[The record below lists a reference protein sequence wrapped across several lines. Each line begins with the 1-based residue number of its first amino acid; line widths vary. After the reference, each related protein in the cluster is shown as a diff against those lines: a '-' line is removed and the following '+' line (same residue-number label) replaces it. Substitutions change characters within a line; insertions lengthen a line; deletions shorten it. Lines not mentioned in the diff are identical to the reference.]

1 MGWCLDC
8 GEREIN
14 GSLEL
19 THRIEEQEEGNV
31 VSEIERFDVLV
42 FGSGAGGKLTAWTS
56 ASEGLRTAVVERGL
70 VGGSCPNIAC
80 LPTKNVIHSA
90 KVADF
95 VRHDRDFG
103 SGTPPASIEMAE
115 VRARKR
121 RMVDGLVSM
130 HMDKYKASGAE
141 LVFGEGT
148 FVGPKTIQVRL
159 NNGGERTL
167 HGDRVFL
174 NLGTHAAIP
183 DIPGL
188 RAAKPLTHVEALE
201 LDRLPSHL
209 IVLGG
214 GYVGLEFAQSFVR
227 FGSRVTVLQHGPQ
240 LLAREDKDVAD
251 ALLEFLRLEGV
262 DVRLNVQ
269 VAQVEG
275 SSGDSARV
283 SVTTSARTSLLEGS
297 DILVATGR
305 TPNTQNIGLDKTG
318 VALDARGYIQVNER
332 LETTAH
338 GIWALGECAGSPQFT
353 HISEDDFRIV
363 QANLHGGSRSTRD
376 RLVPFCLF
384 TDPEIARV
392 GLNEID
398 AVAAGRPYRV
408 AKLPMLA
415 VLRARTLSE
424 TRSFMKAVVSHDSDE
439 ILGFTA
445 VGPHAG
451 EIMSVVQTAMI
462 GKLPYTAL
470 RDAVFTHPT
479 MAEGLGPLFG
489 GVPARTQ
496 VSANTGGRLK

>member
-1 MGWCLDC
+1 M
-8 GEREIN
+8 
-14 GSLEL
+14 
-19 THRIEEQEEGNV
+19 
-31 VSEIERFDVLV
+31 SEIERFDVLV
-42 FGSGAGGKLTAWTS
+42 FGSGTGGKLTAWTS
-56 ASEGLRTAVVERGL
+56 ASEGLRTAVVERRL
-70 VGGSCPNIAC
+70 IGGSCPNIAC

-103 SGTPPASIEMAE
+103 SGTAPASIEMAE

-130 HMDKYKASGAE
+130 HMDMYKESGAE
-141 LVFGEGT
+141 LIFGEGS
-148 FVGPKTIQVRL
+148 FVGPKTIQVQL
-159 NNGGERTL
+159 TNGGVRIL
-167 HGDRVFL
+167 YGDRVFL

-188 RAAKPLTHVEALE
+188 RAAKPLTHVETLE

-214 GYVGLEFAQSFVR
+214 GYVGLEFAQAFVR
-227 FGSRVTVLQHGPQ
+227 FGSLVTVLERGPQ
-240 LLAREDKDVAD
+240 LLPREDKDIAD
-251 ALLEFLRLEGV
+251 VLLEFLHLDGV
-262 DVRLNVQ
+262 DVRLNVE

-275 SSGDSARV
+275 SSGDSVRMTLA
-283 SVTTSARTSLLEGS
+283 TSAGTSVLEGS

-305 TPNTQNIGLDKTG
+305 IPNTQNIGLDKTG
-318 VALDARGYIQVNER
+318 VALDDHRYIQVNER
-332 LETTAH
+332 LETTAPS
-338 GIWALGECAGSPQFT
+338 IWALGECAGSPQFT

-363 QANLHGGSRSTRD
+363 QANLHGGSRNTRD

-384 TDPEIARV
+384 NDPEIARV
-392 GLNEID
+392 GLNENE

-408 AKLPMLA
+408 AKLPMEA

-424 TRSFMKAVVSHDSDE
+424 TRGFMKALVSRNSDE
-439 ILGFTA
+439 ILGFTV

-451 EIMSVVQTAMI
+451 EIMAVVQTAMM

-489 GVPARTQ
+489 RVPARTQ
-496 VSANTGGRLK
+496 VGVNTGSAA

>member
-1 MGWCLDC
+1 M
-8 GEREIN
+8 
-14 GSLEL
+14 
-19 THRIEEQEEGNV
+19 
-31 VSEIERFDVLV
+31 SEIEQYDVIV
-42 FGSGAGGKLTAWTS
+42 FGSGTGGKLTAWAS
-56 ASEGLRTAVVERGL
+56 AGEGLRTAVVERGL

-103 SGTPPASIEMAE
+103 SGTAPASVDVAE

-130 HMDKYKASGAE
+130 HLDKYKESGAE
-141 LVFGEGT
+141 LVFGEGS
-148 FVGPKTIQVRL
+148 FVGPSTIEVRL
-159 NNGGERTL
+159 KNGGVRTL

-209 IVLGG
+209 LILGG
-214 GYVGLEFAQSFVR
+214 GYVGLEFAQAFVR
-227 FGSRVTVLQHGPQ
+227 FGSRVTVLERGPQ
-240 LLAREDKDVAD
+240 LLPREDKDVAA
-251 ALLEFLRLEGV
+251 ALLEFLRLDGV
-262 DVRLNVQ
+262 DVRLNVE
-269 VAQVEG
+269 VEQVEG
-275 SSGDSARV
+275 SSGDSVRMSLA
-283 SVTTSARTSLLEGS
+283 TSTGTSLLEGS
-297 DILVATGR
+297 DILVSIGR
-305 TPNTQNIGLDKTG
+305 IPNTQNIGLDKTG
-318 VALDARGYIQVNER
+318 VALDPRGYIQVNER
-332 LETTAH
+332 LETTAP

-363 QANLHGGSRSTRD
+363 QTNLHGGSRNTRD
-376 RLVPFCLF
+376 RLTPFCLF

-392 GLNEID
+392 GLNERE
-398 AVAAGRPYRV
+398 AAAAGCPYRV
-408 AKLPMLA
+408 AKLPMQA

-424 TRSFMKAVVSHDSDE
+424 TRGFMKALISYDNDE

-445 VGPHAG
+445 IGPQAG
-451 EIMSVVQTAMI
+451 EILAVVQTAMM
-462 GKLPYTAL
+462 GKLPYTVL

-489 GVPARTQ
+489 GVPARNQ
-496 VSANTGGRLK
+496 NNAANGSGMKRGQIQDIRQRPQRDH

>member
-1 MGWCLDC
+1 M
-8 GEREIN
+8 
-14 GSLEL
+14 
-19 THRIEEQEEGNV
+19 
-31 VSEIERFDVLV
+31 SEIERYDVLI

-70 VGGSCPNIAC
+70 IGGSCPNIAC
-80 LPTKNVIHSA
+80 LPTKNVVHSA

-103 SGTPPASIEMAE
+103 SGTAPASVDIAE

-130 HMDKYKASGAE
+130 HLEKYKESGAE
-141 LVFGEGT
+141 LVFGEGA
-148 FVGPKTIQVRL
+148 FVGPSTIEVQL
-159 NNGGERTL
+159 GNGTVRTL
-167 HGDRVFL
+167 YGDRVFL
-174 NLGTHAAIP
+174 NLGTHAAVP

-209 IVLGG
+209 LVLGG
-214 GYVGLEFAQSFVR
+214 GYVGLEFAQAFVR
-227 FGSRVTVLQHGPQ
+227 FGSRVTVLERGSQ
-240 LLAREDKDVAD
+240 LLPREDKDVAE
-251 ALLEFLRLEGV
+251 ALLGFLRLDGV
-262 DVRLNVQ
+262 DVRLNVE
-269 VAQVEG
+269 VAQVDG
-275 SSGDSARV
+275 SSGG
-283 SVTTSARTSLLEGS
+283 SVHMTLATSAGTSLLEGS

-305 TPNTQNIGLDKTG
+305 IPNTENVGLDKTG
-318 VALDARGYIQVNER
+318 VAKDSRGFIQVNER
-332 LETTAH
+332 LETTAP

-353 HISEDDFRIV
+353 HVSEDDFRIV
-363 QANLHGGSRSTRD
+363 QANLHGGSRNTRD

-392 GLNEID
+392 GLNEKE

-408 AKLPMLA
+408 ATLRMQA

-424 TRSFMKAVVSHDSDE
+424 TSGFMKALVSNDSDE

-445 VGPHAG
+445 VGPYAG
-451 EIMSVVQTAMI
+451 EILAVVQTAMM
-462 GKLPYTAL
+462 GNLPYTVL

-496 VSANTGGRLK
+496 VGVGAGSAG

>member
-1 MGWCLDC
+1 
-8 GEREIN
+8 
-14 GSLEL
+14 
-19 THRIEEQEEGNV
+19 
-31 VSEIERFDVLV
+31 
-42 FGSGAGGKLTAWTS
+42 
-56 ASEGLRTAVVERGL
+56 
-70 VGGSCPNIAC
+70 
-80 LPTKNVIHSA
+80 VIHSA

-103 SGTPPASIEMAE
+103 SGTAPASIAMAE

-130 HMDKYKASGAE
+130 HMDKYKQSGAE
-141 LVFGEGT
+141 LVFGEGS
-148 FVGPKTIQVRL
+148 FVGAKTIQVRL
-159 NNGGERTL
+159 NTGGVRTL

-214 GYVGLEFAQSFVR
+214 GYVGLEFAQAFVR
-227 FGSRVTVLQHGPQ
+227 FGSRVTVLERGPQ
-240 LLAREDKDVAD
+240 VLPREDKDVAD
-251 ALLEFLRLEGV
+251 ALLELLHLDGV
-262 DVRLNVQ
+262 DVRLNVK
-269 VAQVEG
+269 AGHVEG
-275 SSGDSARV
+275 SSGDFVRV
-283 SVTTSARTSLLEGS
+283 SLNTSAAASILAGS

-305 TPNTQNIGLDKTG
+305 VPNTQNIGLDKTG
-318 VALDARGYIQVNER
+318 VALDGRGYIQVNER
-332 LETTAH
+332 LETTAP

-363 QANLHGGSRSTRD
+363 QTNLHGGSRNTRD

-392 GLNEID
+392 GLNEKE
-398 AVAAGRPYRV
+398 AVVAGRPYRV
-408 AKLPMLA
+408 AKLPMQA

-424 TRSFMKAVVSHDSDE
+424 TRGFLKALVSHDTDE

-451 EIMSVVQTAMI
+451 ELLAVVQTAMI
-462 GKLPYTAL
+462 GKLPYTML

-489 GVPARTQ
+489 GLPARAQTS
-496 VSANTGGRLK
+496 VRRDLVA

>member
-1 MGWCLDC
+1 M
-8 GEREIN
+8 
-14 GSLEL
+14 
-19 THRIEEQEEGNV
+19 
-31 VSEIERFDVLV
+31 SEIERFDVLV

-56 ASEGLRTAVVERGL
+56 ASEGLRTAVVERRL
-70 VGGSCPNIAC
+70 IGGSCPNIAC

-103 SGTPPASIEMAE
+103 SGTAPSTIAMAE

-130 HMDKYKASGAE
+130 HLDKYKDSGAE
-141 LVFGEGT
+141 LIFGEGS
-148 FVGPKTIQVRL
+148 FVEPKTIQVQL
-159 NNGGERTL
+159 TNGGVRTL
-167 HGDRVFL
+167 HGERVFL

-201 LDRLPSHL
+201 LGRLPSHL

-214 GYVGLEFAQSFVR
+214 GYVGLEFAQAFVR
-227 FGSRVTVLQHGPQ
+227 FGSRVTVLEHGPQ

-251 ALLEFLRLEGV
+251 ALFEFLHLDGV
-262 DVRLNVQ
+262 DVRLNVK

-275 SSGDSARV
+275 SSGSSVRV
-283 SVTTSARTSLLEGS
+283 TLAASMGTSFLEGS

-305 TPNTQNIGLDKTG
+305 IPNTQNIGLEKTG
-318 VALDARGYIQVNER
+318 VALDARGYIQVNDR
-332 LETTAH
+332 LETTAP

-353 HISEDDFRIV
+353 HVSEDDFRIV
-363 QANLHGGSRSTRD
+363 RVNLQGGSRNTRD
-376 RLVPFCLF
+376 RLIPFCLF

-392 GLNEID
+392 GLNENE

-408 AKLPMLA
+408 TKLPMQG

-424 TRSFMKAVVSHDSDE
+424 TRGFLKALVSQDTDE
-439 ILGFTA
+439 ILGFMA
-445 VGPHAG
+445 MGPHAG
-451 EIMSVVQTAMI
+451 EILAVVQTAMM
-462 GKLPYTAL
+462 GKLP
-470 RDAVFTHPT
+470 
-479 MAEGLGPLFG
+479 
-489 GVPARTQ
+489 
-496 VSANTGGRLK
+496 

>member
-1 MGWCLDC
+1 M
-8 GEREIN
+8 
-14 GSLEL
+14 
-19 THRIEEQEEGNV
+19 
-31 VSEIERFDVLV
+31 SEIERFDVLV
-42 FGSGAGGKLTAWTS
+42 FGSGVGGKLTAWTS
-56 ASEGLRTAVVERGL
+56 ASEGLRTAVVERRL

-95 VRHDRDFG
+95 VRHDREFG
-103 SGTPPASIEMAE
+103 SGTAPASVEIAE

-130 HMDKYKASGAE
+130 HMDKYKESGAE
-141 LVFGEGT
+141 LVLGEGS
-148 FVGPKTIQVRL
+148 FVGPNTIEVRL
-159 NNGGERTL
+159 RNGGIRTL
-167 HGDRVFL
+167 QGDRVFL
-174 NLGTHAAIP
+174 NLGTHATIP
-183 DIPGL
+183 DLPGL
-188 RAAKPLTHVEALE
+188 RAARPLTHVEALE
-201 LDRLPSHL
+201 LGRLPSHL

-214 GYVGLEFAQSFVR
+214 GYVGLEFGQAFVR
-227 FGSRVTVLQHGPQ
+227 FGSRVTVLERGPQ
-240 LLAREDKDVAD
+240 LLPREDKDVAG
-251 ALLEFLRLEGV
+251 ALLEFLRLDGV

-275 SSGDSARV
+275 SSGNSVRVKLAASAG
-283 SVTTSARTSLLEGS
+283 TSILEGS

-332 LETTAH
+332 LETTAP
-338 GIWALGECAGSPQFT
+338 GIWALGECAGSPHFT
-353 HISEDDFRIV
+353 HVSEDDFRIV
-363 QANLHGGSRSTRD
+363 QANLHGGSRNTRD

-392 GLNEID
+392 GLNENGAA
-398 AVAAGRPYRV
+398 AVGRSCRL
-408 AKLPMLA
+408 AKLPMEA

-424 TRSFMKAVVSHDSDE
+424 TRGFMKALVSQDSDE

-445 VGPHAG
+445 MGPHAG
-451 EIMSVVQTAMI
+451 EVLAVVQTAMMA
-462 GKLPYTAL
+462 KLPYTAL

-479 MAEGLGPLFG
+479 MAEGLGPLFA

-496 VSANTGGRLK
+496 VKVDSGAAA

>member
-1 MGWCLDC
+1 M
-8 GEREIN
+8 
-14 GSLEL
+14 
-19 THRIEEQEEGNV
+19 
-31 VSEIERFDVLV
+31 SEIEPFDVLV
-42 FGSGAGGKLTAWTS
+42 FGSGTGGKLTAWTS
-56 ASEGLRTAVVERGL
+56 ASEGLRTAVVERRL
-70 VGGSCPNIAC
+70 IGGSCPNIAC

-103 SGTPPASIEMAE
+103 SGTTPASIEMAE

-130 HMDKYKASGAE
+130 HIDKYKESGAE
-141 LVFGEGT
+141 LVIGEGS
-148 FVGPKTIQVRL
+148 FVAPKTIQVRL
-159 NNGGERTL
+159 NNGGVRTL
-167 HGDRVFL
+167 YGDRVFL

-183 DIPGL
+183 DISGL
-188 RAAKPLTHVEALE
+188 RAAKPLTHVETLE

-214 GYVGLEFAQSFVR
+214 GYVGLEFAQTFIR
-227 FGSRVTVLQHGPQ
+227 FGSRVTVVERGSQ
-240 LLAREDKDVAD
+240 LLPREDQDVAK
-251 ALLEFLRLEGV
+251 ALLEFLHLDGV
-262 DVRLNVQ
+262 DVRLNVE

-275 SSGDSARV
+275 SSGGSVRMILANSAG
-283 SVTTSARTSLLEGS
+283 TSLLDGS

-305 TPNTQNIGLDKTG
+305 IPNTQNVGLDKAG
-318 VALDARGYIQVNER
+318 VALDVRGYIQVNDR
-332 LETTAH
+332 LETTAPS
-338 GIWALGECAGSPQFT
+338 IWALGECAGSPQFT

-363 QANLHGGSRSTRD
+363 QTNLNGGSRNTRD

-392 GLNEID
+392 GLNEKE

-408 AKLPMLA
+408 AKLPMEA

-424 TRSFMKAVVSHDSDE
+424 TRGFMKALVSHNSDE

-451 EIMSVVQTAMI
+451 EIMAVVQAAMM

-489 GVPARTQ
+489 RVPARTQ
-496 VSANTGGRLK
+496 VGVNTGSAA

>member
-1 MGWCLDC
+1 MG
-8 GEREIN
+8 
-14 GSLEL
+14 
-19 THRIEEQEEGNV
+19 
-31 VSEIERFDVLV
+31 EIERYDVLV
-42 FGSGAGGKLTAWTS
+42 FGSGTGGKLTAWVS
-56 ASEGLRTAVVERGL
+56 ASEGLRTAVVERRL
-70 VGGSCPNIAC
+70 IGGSCPNIAC

-103 SGTPPASIEMAE
+103 SGTAPASIEMGE

-130 HMDKYKASGAE
+130 HMDKYKESSAE
-141 LVFGEGT
+141 LIFGEGS
-148 FVGPKTIQVRL
+148 FVGPKIMEVRL
-159 NNGGERTL
+159 RHGGVRTL
-167 HGDRVFL
+167 QGERVFL

-209 IVLGG
+209 VVVGG
-214 GYVGLEFAQSFVR
+214 GYVGLEFAQAFAR
-227 FGSRVTVLQHGPQ
+227 FGSRVTVLERGPQ
-240 LLAREDKDVAD
+240 LLPREDKDVAD
-251 ALLEFLRLEGV
+251 ALLEFIQLDGV
-262 DVRLNVQ
+262 DVHLNAK

-275 SSGDSARV
+275 TSGGSVRV
-283 SVTTSARTSLLEGS
+283 TLANKAGTSLLVGS

-305 TPNTQNIGLDKTG
+305 IANTQNVGLDKTG
-318 VALDARGYIQVNER
+318 VALHASGYIQVNER
-332 LETTAH
+332 LETTAP

-363 QANLHGGSRSTRD
+363 QANLHGGSRNTRD

-392 GLNEID
+392 GLNERE
-398 AVAAGRPYRV
+398 AVAAGRSYRL
-408 AKLPMLA
+408 AMLPMQA

-424 TRSFMKAVVSHDSDE
+424 TRGFMKTLVSKETDE

-451 EIMSVVQTAMI
+451 EILAVVQTAMM
-462 GKLPYTAL
+462 GKLPYTTL

-479 MAEGLGPLFG
+479 MAEGLGSLFA

-496 VSANTGGRLK
+496 AGGSTGSVA

>member
-1 MGWCLDC
+1 M
-8 GEREIN
+8 
-14 GSLEL
+14 
-19 THRIEEQEEGNV
+19 
-31 VSEIERFDVLV
+31 SEIERFDVLV
-42 FGSGAGGKLTAWTS
+42 FGSGVGGKLTAWTS
-56 ASEGLRTAVVERGL
+56 ASEGLRTAVVERRL

-95 VRHDRDFG
+95 VRHDREFG
-103 SGTPPASIEMAE
+103 SGTAPASVEIAE

-130 HMDKYKASGAE
+130 HMDKYKESGAE
-141 LVFGEGT
+141 LVLGEGS
-148 FVGPKTIQVRL
+148 FVGPNTIEVRL
-159 NNGGERTL
+159 RNGGIRTL
-167 HGDRVFL
+167 QGDRVFL
-174 NLGTHAAIP
+174 NLGTHATIP
-183 DIPGL
+183 DLPGL
-188 RAAKPLTHVEALE
+188 RAARPLTHVEALE

-214 GYVGLEFAQSFVR
+214 GYVGLEFGQAFVR
-227 FGSRVTVLQHGPQ
+227 FGSRVTVLERGPQ
-240 LLAREDKDVAD
+240 LLPREDKDVAG
-251 ALLEFLRLEGV
+251 ALLEFLRLDGV

-275 SSGDSARV
+275 SSGNSVRV
-283 SVTTSARTSLLEGS
+283 KLAASGGTSFLEGS

-332 LETTAH
+332 LETTAP
-338 GIWALGECAGSPQFT
+338 GIWALGECAGSPHFT
-353 HISEDDFRIV
+353 HVSEDDFRIV
-363 QANLHGGSRSTRD
+363 QANLHGGSRNTSD

-392 GLNEID
+392 GLNENGAA
-398 AVAAGRPYRV
+398 AVGRSCRL
-408 AKLPMLA
+408 AKLPMEA

-424 TRSFMKAVVSHDSDE
+424 TRGFMKALVSQDSDE

-451 EIMSVVQTAMI
+451 EVLAVVQTAMMA
-462 GKLPYTAL
+462 KLPYTAL

-479 MAEGLGPLFG
+479 MAEGLGPLFA

-496 VSANTGGRLK
+496 VKVDSGAAA

>member
-1 MGWCLDC
+1 M
-8 GEREIN
+8 N
-14 GSLEL
+14 
-19 THRIEEQEEGNV
+19 
-31 VSEIERFDVLV
+31 EIEHYDVLV
-42 FGSGAGGKLTAWTS
+42 FGSGTGGKLTAWVS
-56 ASEGLRTAVVERGL
+56 AKEGLRTAVVERGL

-80 LPTKNVIHSA
+80 LPTKNVVHSA

-103 SGTPPASIEMAE
+103 SGTAPASVDMAE

-121 RMVDGLVSM
+121 QMVDGLVSM
-130 HMDKYKASGAE
+130 HLDKYKESGAE
-141 LVFGEGT
+141 LVFGEGR
-148 FVGPKTIQVRL
+148 FVGPRTIEVRL
-159 NNGGERTL
+159 KNGGVRTL

-214 GYVGLEFAQSFVR
+214 GYVGMEFAQAYAR
-227 FGSRVTVLQHGPQ
+227 FGSRVTVLERGPQ
-240 LLAREDKDVAD
+240 LLPREDRDVVD
-251 ALLEFLRLEGV
+251 ALLGFLHLDGV
-262 DVRLNVQ
+262 DVRLNVE
-269 VAQVEG
+269 VAKVEG
-275 SSGDSARV
+275 ASGDSVRLTLAGAAGP
-283 SVTTSARTSLLEGS
+283 SVLEAS
-297 DILVATGR
+297 DILVAVGR
-305 TPNTQNIGLDKTG
+305 VPNTQNIGLEKTG
-318 VALDARGYIQVNER
+318 VSLDARGYIQVNER
-332 LETTAH
+332 LETTAP

-363 QANLHGGSRSTRD
+363 HANLHGGSRNTHD

-392 GLNEID
+392 GLNEIE
-398 AVAAGRPYRV
+398 AAAAGRAYRV
-408 AKLPMLA
+408 AKLPMDA

-424 TRSFMKAVVSHDSDE
+424 TRGFMKALVGQETDE

-445 VGPHAG
+445 VGPSAG
-451 EIMSVVQTAMI
+451 EIMAVVQTAMM

-489 GVPARTQ
+489 GVPARMRATTE
-496 VSANTGGRLK
+496 VSS

>member
-1 MGWCLDC
+1 M
-8 GEREIN
+8 
-14 GSLEL
+14 
-19 THRIEEQEEGNV
+19 
-31 VSEIERFDVLV
+31 SEIERFDVLV
-42 FGSGAGGKLTAWTS
+42 FGSGTGGKLTAWVS
-56 ASEGLRTAVVERGL
+56 AKEGLRTAVVERGL
-70 VGGSCPNIAC
+70 VGGACPNIAC

-103 SGTPPASIEMAE
+103 SGTAPASVDIAE

-121 RMVDGLVSM
+121 RMVDGLVST
-130 HMDKYKASGAE
+130 HIDKYKESGTE
-141 LVFGEGT
+141 LVFGEGS
-148 FVGPKTIQVRL
+148 FVGPSTIEVR
-159 NNGGERTL
+159 NGGVRTL

-174 NLGTHAAIP
+174 NLGTHAAVP

-188 RAAKPLTHVEALE
+188 RAAKPLTHIEALE

-209 IVLGG
+209 LVLGG
-214 GYVGLEFAQSFVR
+214 GYVGLEFAQAFVR
-227 FGSRVTVLQHGPQ
+227 FGSRVTVLERGPQ
-240 LLAREDKDVAD
+240 LLPREDKDVAE
-251 ALLEFLRLEGV
+251 ALLEFLRLDGV
-262 DVRLNVQ
+262 DVRLNVE
-269 VAQVEG
+269 VGQVEG
-275 SSGDSARV
+275 SSGS
-283 SVTTSARTSLLEGS
+283 SVRLTLATSTGTSLLEGS
-297 DILVATGR
+297 DILVAIGR
-305 TPNTQNIGLDKTG
+305 IPNTRNVGLDKTG
-318 VALDARGYIQVNER
+318 VSLDARGYIQVNER
-332 LETTAH
+332 LETTAP

-363 QANLHGGSRSTRD
+363 QANLHGGSRNTRD
-376 RLVPFCLF
+376 RLIPFCLF

-392 GLNEID
+392 GLNEKE

-408 AKLPMLA
+408 AKLPMQA

-424 TRSFMKAVVSHDSDE
+424 TRGFMKALVSYDSDE

-451 EIMSVVQTAMI
+451 ETLAVVQTAMM
-462 GKLPYTAL
+462 GKMPYTAL

-496 VSANTGGRLK
+496 TSATSGSAA

>member
-1 MGWCLDC
+1 M
-8 GEREIN
+8 
-14 GSLEL
+14 
-19 THRIEEQEEGNV
+19 
-31 VSEIERFDVLV
+31 SEIERVDVLV
-42 FGSGAGGKLTAWTS
+42 FGSGTAGKLTAWTS

-70 VGGSCPNIAC
+70 IGGSCPNIAC

-103 SGTPPASIEMAE
+103 SGTAPASIEMAE

-121 RMVDGLVSM
+121 QMVDGLVSM
-130 HMDKYKASGAE
+130 HLAKYKESGAE
-141 LVFGEGT
+141 IIFGEGS
-148 FVGPKTIQVRL
+148 FVGPRTIQVRL
-159 NNGGERTL
+159 NNGGVRTL
-167 HGDRVFL
+167 EGERVFL

-214 GYVGLEFAQSFVR
+214 GYVGLEFAQAFAR
-227 FGSRVTVLQHGPQ
+227 FGSRVTVLERGPQ
-240 LLAREDKDVAD
+240 LLPREDKDVAD
-251 ALLEFLRLEGV
+251 SLIDFLHLDGV
-262 DVRLNVQ
+262 DVRLNVK

-275 SSGDSARV
+275 SSGN
-283 SVTTSARTSLLEGS
+283 SVRLTLATSEGKSLLEGS

-305 TPNTQNIGLDKTG
+305 IPNTEKIGLDKTG
-318 VALDARGYIQVNER
+318 VATDASGYIQVNER
-332 LETTAH
+332 LETTAT

-353 HISEDDFRIV
+353 HVSEDDFRIV
-363 QANLHGGSRSTRD
+363 QANLHGGSRNTRD
-376 RLVPFCLF
+376 RLIPFCLF

-392 GLNEID
+392 GLNENE
-398 AVAAGRPYRV
+398 ALAAGRPYRV
-408 AKLPMLA
+408 AKLPMQA
-415 VLRARTLSE
+415 VLRARSLSE
-424 TRSFMKAVVSHDSDE
+424 TRGFMKALVNHETDE

-451 EIMSVVQTAMI
+451 EVLAVVQTAMM

-489 GVPARTQ
+489 QVPARP
-496 VSANTGGRLK
+496 

>member
-1 MGWCLDC
+1 M
-8 GEREIN
+8 
-14 GSLEL
+14 
-19 THRIEEQEEGNV
+19 
-31 VSEIERFDVLV
+31 SEIERFDVVV

-56 ASEGLRTAVVERGL
+56 ASEGLRTAVVERRL
-70 VGGSCPNIAC
+70 IGGSCPNIAC

-103 SGTPPASIEMAE
+103 SGTAPASIEMAE

-130 HMDKYKASGAE
+130 HMDKYKESGAE
-141 LVFGEGT
+141 LIFGEGS
-148 FVGPKTIQVRL
+148 FVSPKTIQVRL
-159 NNGGERTL
+159 NNGGVRTL
-167 HGDRVFL
+167 QGERVFL

-188 RAAKPLTHVEALE
+188 QAAKPLTHVEALE

-209 IVLGG
+209 LVLGG
-214 GYVGLEFAQSFVR
+214 GYVGLEFAQAFAR
-227 FGSRVTVLQHGPQ
+227 FGSRVTVLEHGPQ

-251 ALLEFLRLEGV
+251 ALLEFLRLDGV
-262 DVRLNVQ
+262 DVRLNTQ

-275 SSGDSARV
+275 SSGG
-283 SVTTSARTSLLEGS
+283 SVHVNLASSGGRPVLEGS
-297 DILVATGR
+297 DILIATGR
-305 TPNTQNIGLDKTG
+305 TPNTQSVGLDKTG

-332 LETTAH
+332 LETTAP

-363 QANLHGGSRSTRD
+363 QANLHGGSRNTRD

-384 TDPEIARV
+384 TDPEMARV
-392 GLNEID
+392 GLNEKE
-398 AVAAGRPYRV
+398 AVAAGRPYRL
-408 AKLPMLA
+408 AKLPMNA

-424 TRSFMKAVVSHDSDE
+424 TRGFMKALVGHDSDE
-439 ILGFTA
+439 VLGFTA

-451 EIMSVVQTAMI
+451 EILAVVQTAMM
-462 GKLPYTAL
+462 GKLPYTVL

-489 GVPARTQ
+489 EVRARAQAGGSTG
-496 VSANTGGRLK
+496 SAT

>member
-1 MGWCLDC
+1 M
-8 GEREIN
+8 
-14 GSLEL
+14 
-19 THRIEEQEEGNV
+19 
-31 VSEIERFDVLV
+31 
-42 FGSGAGGKLTAWTS
+42 
-56 ASEGLRTAVVERGL
+56 RTAVVERGL

-103 SGTPPASIEMAE
+103 SGTAPASIEMAE

-130 HMDKYKASGAE
+130 HMDKYKESGAE
-141 LVFGEGT
+141 LVFGEGS
-148 FVGPKTIQVRL
+148 FVGPRTVEVQLR
-159 NNGGERTL
+159 NGGVRTL
-167 HGDRVFL
+167 RGDRVFL
-174 NLGTHAAIP
+174 NLGTHAAVP

-188 RAAKPLTHVEALE
+188 RAAKPLTHIEALE

-209 IVLGG
+209 LVLGG
-214 GYVGLEFAQSFVR
+214 GYVGVEFAQAFVR
-227 FGSRVTVLQHGPQ
+227 FGSRVTILQRGPQ
-240 LLAREDKDVAD
+240 LLPREDQDVAE
-251 ALLEFLRLEGV
+251 ALLEFLRLDGV
-262 DVRLNVQ
+262 DVRLNVEVQ
-269 VAQVEG
+269 RVEG
-275 SSGDSARV
+275 LSGG
-283 SVTTSARTSLLEGS
+283 SVRLSLATSAGTSPLEGS

-305 TPNTQNIGLDKTG
+305 IPNTRNIGLDKTG
-318 VALDARGYIQVNER
+318 VSLDARGYIQANER
-332 LETTAH
+332 LETTAP

-353 HISEDDFRIV
+353 HVSEDDFRIV
-363 QANLHGGSRSTRD
+363 QANLHGGSRNTRD
-376 RLVPFCLF
+376 RLIPFCLF

-392 GLNEID
+392 GLNENE

-408 AKLPMLA
+408 AKLPMQA
-415 VLRARTLSE
+415 VLRAHTLSE
-424 TRSFMKAVVSHDSDE
+424 TRGFMKALVSRDSDE

-445 VGPHAG
+445 VGPYAG
-451 EIMSVVQTAMI
+451 EIIAVVQTAMM

-496 VSANTGGRLK
+496 TSATTRSAA

>member
-1 MGWCLDC
+1 M
-8 GEREIN
+8 
-14 GSLEL
+14 
-19 THRIEEQEEGNV
+19 
-31 VSEIERFDVLV
+31 SEIERFDVLV

-56 ASEGLRTAVVERGL
+56 ASDGLRTAVVERGL
-70 VGGSCPNIAC
+70 IGGSCPNIAC

-103 SGTPPASIEMAE
+103 SGTAPSSIEMAE

-130 HMDKYKASGAE
+130 HLDKYKASGAE
-141 LVFGEGT
+141 LVFGEGS

-159 NNGGERTL
+159 NNGGVRTL
-167 HGDRVFL
+167 QGDRVFL
-174 NLGTHAAIP
+174 NLGTHPAVP
-183 DIPGL
+183 DVPGL
-188 RAAKPLTHVEALE
+188 RTAKPLTHIEALE

-209 IVLGG
+209 VVLGG
-214 GYVGLEFAQSFVR
+214 GYVGLEFAQAFVR
-227 FGSRVTVLQHGPQ
+227 FGSRVTVLERGSQ
-240 LLAREDKDVAD
+240 LLPREDKDVAD
-251 ALLEFLRLEGV
+251 ALLEFLRLDGV
-262 DVRLNVQ
+262 DVRLNME
-269 VAQVEG
+269 VAQVQG
-275 SSGDSARV
+275 SSGDTVRLSLK
-283 SVTTSARTSLLEGS
+283 TSAGPSALEGS
-297 DILVATGR
+297 DILVAIGR

-318 VALDARGYIQVNER
+318 VSMDARGYIQVNER
-332 LETTAH
+332 LETTAP

-363 QANLHGGSRSTRD
+363 HTNLHGGCRSTRD

-392 GLNEID
+392 GLNESE

-408 AKLPMLA
+408 AKLPMQA

-424 TRSFMKAVVSHDSDE
+424 TRGFMKALVSYNSDE

-445 VGPHAG
+445 VGPIAG
-451 EIMSVVQTAMI
+451 EVLAVVQTAMM
-462 GKLPYTAL
+462 GKLPYTVL

-496 VSANTGGRLK
+496 VSASTGSAV

>member
-1 MGWCLDC
+1 M
-8 GEREIN
+8 
-14 GSLEL
+14 
-19 THRIEEQEEGNV
+19 
-31 VSEIERFDVLV
+31 SEIERFDVLV

-56 ASEGLRTAVVERGL
+56 ASEGLRTAVVERRL
-70 VGGSCPNIAC
+70 IGGSCPNIAC

-103 SGTPPASIEMAE
+103 SGTAPASIEMAE

-130 HMDKYKASGAE
+130 HIDKYKESGAE
-141 LVFGEGT
+141 LVFGEGS
-148 FVGPKTIQVRL
+148 FVAPKTIEVRL
-159 NNGGERTL
+159 NNGGVRTL
-167 HGDRVFL
+167 YGDRVFL

-214 GYVGLEFAQSFVR
+214 GYVGLEFAQAFAR
-227 FGSRVTVLQHGPQ
+227 FGSRVTVLERGPQ
-240 LLAREDKDVAD
+240 LLPREDKDVAE
-251 ALLEFLRLEGV
+251 ALLEFLHLDGV
-262 DVRLNVQ
+262 DVRLNVE
-269 VAQVEG
+269 ATQVEG
-275 SSGDSARV
+275 SSGGSVRVTLAPSAGM
-283 SVTTSARTSLLEGS
+283 SLLEGS

-305 TPNTQNIGLDKTG
+305 IPNTQSVGLDKTG
-318 VALDARGYIQVNER
+318 VSLDARGYIKVNDR
-332 LETTAH
+332 LETTAPD
-338 GIWALGECAGSPQFT
+338 IWALGECAGSPQFT

-392 GLNEID
+392 GLNENE
-398 AVAAGRPYRV
+398 AVATGRRYRL
-408 AKLPMLA
+408 AKMPMQA

-424 TRSFMKAVVSHDSDE
+424 TRGFMKALVGQDNDE
-439 ILGFTA
+439 ILGFTS

-451 EIMSVVQTAMI
+451 EVMAVVQTAMM

-479 MAEGLGPLFG
+479 MAEGLGPLFA

-496 VSANTGGRLK
+496 AGGGTGSAA